1 MKEKAKR
8 HNKKSGDGLS
18 EAIKGVKD
26 ERKERRSGKFEE
38 AASVLPP
45 RLSTICFSSFVC
57 VFCVVFS
64 FLYLLLPLRLG

>member
-38 AASVLPP
+38 AAYVDGISVE
-45 RLSTICFSSFVC
+45 T
-57 VFCVVFS
+57 
-64 FLYLLLPLRLG
+64 